1 MQISLDTNSAT
12 YQIRAY
18 EAHRIRVNNEWITHS
33 FIITPNQ
40 LINPWRPG
48 SVNDLKISD
57 IDPIVALNPE
67 VVLLGTGTKINF
79 LNPKLLAPLYTLHVG
94 VEIMD
99 TAAACRTYN
108 VLMSEGRNVV
118 AALLCSP
125 L

>member
-1 MQISLDTNSAT
+1 MQISLDTHSAN

-18 EAHRIRVNNEWITHS
+18 EAHRIKVNNAWITHS

-40 LINPWRPG
+40 LINPWRPE
-48 SVNDLKISD
+48 SIIDLKISD
-57 IDPIVALNPE
+57 IEQITGLNSE
-67 VVLLGTGTKINF
+67 VVLLGTGTKLYF
-79 LNPKLLAPLYTLHVG
+79 PNPELLAPLYALQVG

-118 AALLCSP
+118 AALLCSS